1 MSGTAYDD
9 WYKSS
14 GKPPPSSGGGGGA
27 DPAVAVFTSSGCAAC
42 HTFKAIPGANGKV
55 GPDLDDLSA
64 AAKRAGVPL
73 EQFIHDSIVD
83 PNSNIA
89 PGYQP
94 GAMPPNFGTTIPADK
109 LDATRALSAENTP

>member
-1 MSGTAYDD
+1 M
-9 WYKSS
+9 
-14 GKPPPSSGGGGGA
+14 
-27 DPAVAVFTSSGCAAC
+27 AC

-83 PNSNIA
+83 PNKYIA

-94 GAMPPNFGTTIPADK
+94 GVMPPNFGTTIPADK
-109 LDATRALSAENTP
+109 LDQLVHYLLENTH